1 MKGPFDH
8 LPLFFVGFLYLN
20 GLGRYLNHH
29 EQYNLLKKTWII
41 EGVRSKGRPIAV
53 TEREGVRGPK
63 GPLFF

>member
-53 TEREGVRGPK
+53 KEREGVRK
-63 GPLFF
+63 HMNL